1 MAVPSL
7 VPVGE
12 RPALTTILVGSFS
25 LMSRYDWRSIDM
37 YSTAERR
44 EMIGSTPVPPHSRLR
59 LGSFQIWIALMVPL
73 GEPLAYRRA
82 ISATKSA

>member
-1 MAVPSL
+1 MPSL

-25 LMSRYDWRSIDM
+25 LMRRYDCRSIDI

-59 LGSFQIWIALMVPL
+59 FGSFQIWMAWMVPF
-73 GEPLAYRRA
+73 GEPFA
-82 ISATKSA
+82 